1 MKIRQSQ
8 WNSLKELCDDYVDC
22 LFKIEKF
29 VQNYS
34 EKDIP
39 VEMLEFVQSGFKA
52 YVNSFYELTKNYLAF
67 CNMEFNISIKSKDFI
82 EYVTQ
87 CEESGL
93 LPQDGALFCNALR
106 MLRNEHAHGYER
118 PTFEDV

>member
-1 MKIRQSQ
+1 
-8 WNSLKELCDDYVDC
+8 
-22 LFKIEKF
+22 
-29 VQNYS
+29 
-34 EKDIP
+34 
-39 VEMLEFVQSGFKA
+39 QSGFKA

-118 PTFEDV
+118 PTFEDVLEFYKENSHMFLAMINISKNKLEEISDK